1 MVLRAVALLFIS
13 SLPTVLASNI
23 LFCQIVATKSHRIIA
38 LPFLRQL
45 AENGHNVTMISPF
58 SPALEGVDN
67 LHEIQ
72 HGFAEMEEQHNQF
85 KTSSLFGEMAK
96 YARLLPRLAKT
107 AYSTQ
112 WFSDLWHW
120 RQHFDLVIIDGAFND
135 LCLPFLDSTTTPLVY
150 IDTPGLVVPHHATLG
165 QIHNPAT
172 VSYLVTP
179 LSISSVW
186 GRLLNVFFYVT
197 GFPVWRFIVI
207 RPTENEVRKIHPEI
221 QSFSELERNHLS
233 LILSNSHHA
242 LDGPAPLL
250 PNAVEIACCHCQP
263 PKELPKNI
271 ADFVADTDDTGIVYI
286 SLGSHVKSS
295 DIPRATLNSILRAL
309 EKIPYKV
316 LWKFDKSEKEEQE
329 IFPKNVMTQKWFPQQ
344 DILGHRNTKV
354 FVSQGG
360 LLSVHEAKYHG
371 IPLVVLPLYGDQ
383 PRNAW
388 AVEDGGYGVH
398 LSWGDVTEESFRES
412 ILEVATNPEYHRR
425 ISRISRLVH
434 DQPDSPKE
442 RAVWWLEYLLR
453 NEGAA
458 HLNQESFA
466 RNLSW
471 PQILLLDVLLLTIFI
486 LALLGLIVWFVLR
499 RINSSGKSKVD

>member
-1 MVLRAVALLFIS
+1 MILHTVVLLAIS
-13 SLPTVLASNI
+13 TLPTALASNV

-58 SPALEGVDN
+58 PPALEGVDN

-72 HGFAEMEEQHNQF
+72 HGFNEMEEQHNQF
-85 KTSSLFGEMAK
+85 QTSSLFGEMNK
-96 YARLLPRLAKT
+96 YSHLLPRLAKT

-112 WFSDLWHW
+112 WFSDLWHR
-120 RQHFDLVIIDGAFND
+120 RQDFDLIIIDGAFND
-135 LCLPFLDSTTTPLVY
+135 LCLPFLDRTTAPLVY
-150 IDTPGLVVPHHATLG
+150 VDTPGLVVPHHATLG

-197 GFPVWRFIVI
+197 GFPVWSFVVI
-207 RPTENEVRKIHPEI
+207 RPTENEVRKIHPQV
-221 QSFSELERNHLS
+221 QSFSELEKDRLS
-233 LILSNSHHA
+233 LILTNSHHA
-242 LDGPAPLL
+242 LDGPVPLL
-250 PNAVEIACCHCQP
+250 PNVVEIACCHCQP
-263 PKELPKNI
+263 PRELPRDI
-271 ADFVADTDDTGIVYI
+271 GDFIADTDDTGIVYI

-295 DIPRATLNSILRAL
+295 NIPRETLNSILRAL
-309 EKIPYKV
+309 EKLPYKV
-316 LWKFDKSEKEEQE
+316 LWKFDEGEKEQ
-329 IFPKNVMTQKWFPQQ
+329 FPENVMTQKWFPQQ

-354 FVSQGG
+354 FVTQGG

-388 AVEDGGYGVH
+388 AVDEAGYGVH
-398 LSWGDVTEESFRES
+398 LPWGEVTEESFRES
-412 ILEVATNPEYHRR
+412 ILEVASNPEYRRR
-425 ISRISRLVH
+425 ISQISQLVQ

-442 RAVWWLEYLLR
+442 KAVWWLEYLLR
-453 NEGAA
+453 NKGAA

-466 RNLSW
+466 RTLSW
-471 PQILLLDVLLLTIFI
+471 PQILLLDVLLLAVCII
-486 LALLGLIVWFVLR
+486 GLLGLVLWFGFK
-499 RINSSGKSKVD
+499 RIHHSVKSKVD